1 MLFCSNGSSFNNSS
15 TNNIRLYPVEP
26 TRPGAAKSRASAT
39 GPFHSNFSQEPIR
52 TVAAA
57 PATTYY
63 AAAATAARA
72 AAICKSETT
81 TMRAQK
87 YIAITSIA
95 FITTTRVL
103 KQAQPALAGRRRLG
117 CPHQVELG
125 RYRFADVLGPL
136 ELRVSCGA
144 EMLTGVRASRKYCR

>member
-1 MLFCSNGSSFNNSS
+1 MAVVLTSVAPIISG
-15 TNNIRLYPVEP
+15 YPLEP

-52 TVAAA
+52 TVAAT
-57 PATTYY
+57 PAACDHCYY

-72 AAICKSETT
+72 AAICNSETT

-144 EMLTGVRASRKYCR
+144 EMLTGVRASRKYCG